1 MSFLPHA
8 KIAAIHAAPVFL
20 DKRATA
26 EKAVGLIAEAAREG
40 AELVVFPESYIPA
53 FPVWS
58 ALSAPIYNHD
68 LFAAMVENSL
78 MVPGP
83 EIALIAAEARRR
95 RVFVSIGLSE
105 RSPISVGCIW
115 NSNLLIDDEGRL
127 LNHHRK
133 LVPTFFEKLIWAP
146 GDGAGLVVSETRL
159 GKIGALICG
168 ENTNP
173 LARYALMAQGEQ
185 IHISTWPPIW
195 PTRNPQVGGNYD
207 NVAANRTRAGAHS
220 FEAKAFSIV
229 CAGYMDKRMRDF
241 LVDRNRDS
249 AEILDNSPRAASL
262 VVDPT
267 GAQIGGMQQ
276 NDEGIVYADLD
287 LNACIEPK
295 QFHDVVGYYN
305 RFDVFEF
312 RVTRS
317 RIPAATII
325 DGERQVHPELIDA
338 VGAAQTRDPR
348 SAAAAMTAPEA
359 TSP

>member
-1 MSFLPHA
+1 MSFLPKVRTAAVHA
-8 KIAAIHAAPVFL
+8 SPVFL
-20 DKRATA
+20 DKQATA
-26 EKAVGLIAEAAREG
+26 EKAVGLIAEAARAG

-53 FPVWS
+53 FPVWA

-68 LFAAMVENSL
+68 LFASMVENSL

-95 RVFVSIGLSE
+95 RVFVSMGISE

-146 GDGAGLVVSETRL
+146 GDGAGLVVSDTRL
-159 GKIGALICG
+159 GRIGALICG

-185 IHISTWPPIW
+185 IHISTWPPVW
-195 PTRNPQVGGNYD
+195 PTRNPQAGGNYD
-207 NVAANRTRAGAHS
+207 NVAANRTRAAAHS
-220 FEAKAFSIV
+220 FEAKAFTII

-241 LVDRNRDS
+241 LVDRQPE
-249 AEILDNSPRAASL
+249 AAAILDNTPRAASL

-267 GAQIGGMQQ
+267 GAQVGNTLQ

-305 RFDVFEF
+305 RFDVFDLK
-312 RVTRS
+312 VTRS
-317 RIPAATII
+317 RIQPAT
-325 DGERQVHPELIDA
+325 LIDA
-338 VGAAQTRDPR
+338 ERPAAPDLIDTARHSESKEAR
-348 SAAAAMTAPEA
+348 AAAPTAIAPEA
-359 TSP
+359 TAS